1 MRLSI
6 TSSNP
11 GDKSDNWQ
19 IRKTWLLNC
28 IAELW
33 KNRGAYPGLPAVLS
47 GENLNFP
54 EAIGYFKN
62 QTENGNER
70 KARENIFDFLKGKIS
85 QIPGCKIAKPEVIQ
99 RNWKL
104 KNKTDQQASR
114 RNLSPVGHFR

>member
-1 MRLSI
+1 MFKYATREISDDNAIELI
-6 TSSNP
+6 ERFLEIVDYLIEP

-33 KNRGAYPGLPAVLS
+33 KTACLPGLPAVLS

-70 KARENIFDFLKGKIS
+70 KPGKTFLIF
-85 QIPGCKIAKPEVIQ
+85 
-99 RNWKL
+99 
-104 KNKTDQQASR
+104 
-114 RNLSPVGHFR
+114 